1 MLHPVPPSELE
12 LFWKV
17 NTDEDEDKKSINP
30 YEVIHDFFTTYDLK
44 SVRQDLWAL
53 LKLALENP
61 HIMNEKPRIG
71 DFIFLY
77 EKFNDLITANY
88 ILNRENAIPEEEA
101 PSQHDTITQTTHQT
115 VEQ

>member
-17 NTDEDEDKKSINP
+17 NTDDDKKPINP
-30 YEVIHDFFTTYDLK
+30 YEVIYDFFTTYDLK
-44 SVRQDLWAL
+44 GIRQNLWAL

-88 ILNRENAIPEEEA
+88 ILNKENAVPEETQ
-101 PSQHDTITQTTHQT
+101 QHNENT
-115 VEQ
+115 